1 MNVEIESI
9 SSTSVTVSW
18 GEPSL
23 EEQNGVILAYFV
35 SVVKDYEQLN
45 VTTNFTAAYISRIL
59 ISPLRPFSKH
69 NLSVAAMNINGTG
82 PYSAPIPFTTAQAGY
97 LHTTTSHIIIAIVFL
112 CTLQLLEHHQ

>member
-35 SVVKDYEQLN
+35 SVVKDNEQLN
-45 VTTNFTAAYISRIL
+45 VTTNFTAAYISHIP
-59 ISPLRPFSKH
+59 ISPLKPFSEY
-69 NLSVAAMNINGTG
+69 NLSVAAVNINGTG
-82 PYSAPIPFTTAQAGY
+82 PYSQYIPFTTAQAGY
-97 LHTTTSHIIIAIVFL
+97 LFATTSHF
-112 CTLQLLEHHQ
+112 